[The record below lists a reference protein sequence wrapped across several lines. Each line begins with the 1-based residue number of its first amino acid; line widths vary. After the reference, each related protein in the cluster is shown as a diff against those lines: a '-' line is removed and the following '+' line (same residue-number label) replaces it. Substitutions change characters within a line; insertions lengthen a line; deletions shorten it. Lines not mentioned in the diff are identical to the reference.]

1 MSEADVMQIIT
12 SAMWISVRISAPILL
27 TAIIVGVVVGLLQS
41 VTQIQEPTLSFVPKF
56 AAVGLV
62 IVISG
67 PWMLQE
73 MVTFTRRL
81 ILQLPNYIS

>member
-12 SAMWISVRISAPILL
+12 GAMWMGARLGAPILL
-27 TAIIVGVVVGLLQS
+27 TSIVVGVVIGLLQS

-56 AAVGLV
+56 AAIGLV
-62 IVISG
+62 IIITG

-73 MVTFTRRL
+73 MVAYTRAL
-81 ILQLPNYIS
+81 ILQLPDLLS